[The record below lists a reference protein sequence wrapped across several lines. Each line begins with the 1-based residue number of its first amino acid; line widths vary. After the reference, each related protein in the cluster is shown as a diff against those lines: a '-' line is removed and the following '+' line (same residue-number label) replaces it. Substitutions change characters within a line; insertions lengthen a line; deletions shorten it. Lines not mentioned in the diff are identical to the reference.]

1 MKERERKERGREKE
15 REGERKGERRRE
27 RERER
32 EREIDACQLYLNLS
46 LPIPPSTFL
55 PRIIRR
61 EIGSLSDKCI
71 KLREKEIDRERK
83 RERERD
89 ACQFYMY
96 LSLPIPP
103 STFLPCTIRKEI
115 IIKDRP

>member
-1 MKERERKERGREKE
+1 MREKE

-55 PRIIRR
+55 P
-61 EIGSLSDKCI
+61 
-71 KLREKEIDRERK
+71 
-83 RERERD
+83 
-89 ACQFYMY
+89 
-96 LSLPIPP
+96 
-103 STFLPCTIRKEI
+103 CTIRKEI
-115 IIKDRP
+115 IIKEARNDKCIKLVSDNRRLPAD